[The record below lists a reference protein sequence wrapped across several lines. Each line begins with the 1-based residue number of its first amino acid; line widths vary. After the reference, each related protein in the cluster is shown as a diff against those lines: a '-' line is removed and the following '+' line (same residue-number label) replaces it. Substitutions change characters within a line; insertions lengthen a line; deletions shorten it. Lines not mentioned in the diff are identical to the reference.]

1 MITKYNAE
9 QMAKKSQW
17 VDLRHRV
24 LPHVIQFIAA
34 EKDLERKWIEQ
45 NILFTPGS
53 SLPMTINMNSFAK
66 GFWKKPYLELGCGTS
81 IYLDEEILHIIVR
94 NAVTRNRS
102 KSLARNRQEKAG
114 ALSREHR
121 IKLLDPSKGY
131 LFKAKYLGI
140 MLLDDTNHP
149 RKISS
154 VKFDENVLTRAGG
167 WYVMAS
173 LAQKKPSDYR
183 VYTVD
188 VATGDALRFN
198 CSKLSKYVK
207 KFNKI

>member
-1 MITKYNAE
+1 MIYKSKGTINNTSKKIISDWVQLGFENPSNRQSVFEIMEVCEREIPKFLRPDFHTVQNYISDLVTKNG
-9 QMAKKSQW
+9 KKS
-17 VDLRHRV
+17 
-24 LPHVIQFIAA
+24 
-34 EKDLERKWIEQ
+34 EGE
-45 NILFTPGS
+45 S
-53 SLPMTINMNSFAK
+53 
-66 GFWKKPYLELGCGTS
+66 
-81 IYLDEEILHIIVR
+81 
-94 NAVTRNRS
+94 NAVTRTRS

-173 LAQKKPSDYR
+173 LAQKKPWDYR

-188 VATGDALRFN
+188 VATGDALCFN

-207 KFNKI
+207 KFNKIN